1 MSTAF
6 ERSIRELKDSK
17 IFHEPYSRS
26 NHFGPERQSPRY
38 LSMPVD
44 LKVSHIKIERMLS
57 KEYNGVEILFSKDMA
72 YAVENNF
79 EKLSCKS
86 LREFQHTFLI
96 RNPRKTIPSLY
107 KGSINKQLTG
117 WDYFD
122 HEETGFR
129 QLYEL
134 YHYVQRT
141 LQR

>member
-1 MSTAF
+1 M
-6 ERSIRELKDSK
+6 
-17 IFHEPYSRS
+17 
-26 NHFGPERQSPRY
+26 
-38 LSMPVD
+38 
-44 LKVSHIKIERMLS
+44 S

-134 YHYVQRT
+134 YHYVQKTFNVNPVVIDADDLLENPKETMEGNNFLYFASRIIIFLPT
-141 LQR
+141 LKTICILH